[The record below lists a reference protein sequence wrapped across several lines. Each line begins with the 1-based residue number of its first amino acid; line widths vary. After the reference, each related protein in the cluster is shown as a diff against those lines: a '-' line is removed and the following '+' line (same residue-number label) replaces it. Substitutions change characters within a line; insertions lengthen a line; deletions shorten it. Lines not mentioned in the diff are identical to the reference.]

1 MATIEDLLKTLQYNV
16 NNSKIALENTA
27 ETWKRISSKS
37 DSFSELG
44 LTSTELE
51 QFLSEWCANNP
62 YSNIK

>member
-44 LTSTELE
+44 LTSTELK

-62 YSNIK
+62 YSSLK

>member
-16 NNSKIALENTA
+16 TSNKILENTS

-44 LTSTELE
+44 LKSTELE
-51 QFLSEWCANNP
+51 EFLSEWCANNP

>member
-16 NNSKIALENTA
+16 SNSATTLENTS

-44 LTSTELE
+44 LKSTELE
-51 QFLSEWCANNP
+51 EFLSEWCANNP